1 MCILCCHS
9 QAKNATHHSQVQKAA
24 KEGLKIST
32 LSQPLTLPQDF
43 IDEALV
49 LSDIL
54 ELNELFAVELLL
66 AGEQQQPDFPS
77 LTRGLVS
84 VLLYH
89 DGRRNLVTALR
100 NLIQVS

>member
-1 MCILCCHS
+1 M
-9 QAKNATHHSQVQKAA
+9 
-24 KEGLKIST
+24 
-32 LSQPLTLPQDF
+32 PQDF

-100 NLIQVS
+100 NLIQVSSVNHKLHYNGSVTQKQTHSL